1 MAFIKKN
8 PTDGWDCVIVA
19 PKRGEF
25 FVYKTMFGQK
35 KKPYQN
41 NKLIRHT
48 ASVRQG
54 NAADV
59 LIRGGLMSIHDV
71 PETVGIKPN
80 CVAGVNTQSEKTRYS
95 IAADSAYMQAHTE
108 DNEEQMRSLL
118 ESI

>member
-1 MAFIKKN
+1 
-8 PTDGWDCVIVA
+8 
-19 PKRGEF
+19 
-25 FVYKTMFGQK
+25 MFGQK

-59 LIRGGLMSIHDV
+59 LIRGSLMSIHDV

-80 CVAGVNTQSEKTRYS
+80 SVANVNTQEAEPLFSQPEYS
-95 IAADSAYMQAHTE
+95 NYLDYELVQEYVHLA
-108 DNEEQMRSLL
+108 
-118 ESI
+118 